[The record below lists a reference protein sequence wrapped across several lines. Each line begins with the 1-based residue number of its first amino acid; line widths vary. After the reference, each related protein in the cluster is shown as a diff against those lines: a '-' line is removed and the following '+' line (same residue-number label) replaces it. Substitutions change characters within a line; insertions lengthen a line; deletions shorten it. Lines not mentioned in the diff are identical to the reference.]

1 MTPSRFGLVVIGAVL
16 AGVPAE
22 AAPFVV
28 DSNLD
33 TADVVLDGTCDAD
46 PGVPVVCTLRAAI
59 QESNFGGVGN
69 TITFNITPLGGVKTI
84 AVNSTGLGGL
94 PTITRAVTINGYTQ
108 GVASPN
114 SLAVGSNAVLL
125 IELNGAAT
133 GAGIN
138 GLTIA
143 APTTVRGLVINRFA
157 GDGIQVN
164 AGGATSVIAGN
175 YVGTNAAGTA
185 ALGNNRDGVGFEAG
199 ISLCRR
205 LEHDRRDSARRSQ
218 PGLRPDPQ
226 LLARDRALQFER
238 QHDPGEL
245 RRHERCRHRGS
256 RQRRRGDRDR
266 RRPGSRLRQQ
276 PHRRRRG
283 RGRQP
288 LLRRRDRGHLR
299 LGRFG
304 RQHDPGEH
312 PGSQR
317 RGHGGDPE
325 CRPGHQVQSPGNT
338 VGGDT
343 PAKGNVISGNTL
355 EGIRIEGAAATGN
368 AIVGNR
374 IYGNGALGID
384 LGPATASRATTPWTP
399 TRGRTTCSTSPWSTA
414 SRSWGLPSS

>member
-33 TADVVLDGTCDAD
+33 TADVVLDGTCDTD

-133 GAGIN
+133 VAGVN

-157 GDGIQVN
+157 DDGIRVN

-175 YVGTNAAGTA
+175 YVGTNAAGRRRAREQPGRGRASRRGSGSSPAASNTIGGTA
-185 ALGNNRDGVGFEAG
+185 PADRNLVPATPTTSRAG
-199 ISLCRR
+199 SSCTSRAAIRSRGTT
-205 LEHDRRDSARRSQ
+205 SAPTLPAPRRSQ
-218 PGLRPDPQ
+218 WL
-226 LLARDRALQFER
+226 
-238 QHDPGEL
+238 
-245 RRHERCRHRGS
+245 
-256 RQRRRGDRDR
+256 RGDRDR
-266 RRPGSRLRQQ
+266 R
-276 PHRRRRG
+276 
-283 RGRQP
+283 
-288 LLRRRDRGHLR
+288 
-299 LGRFG
+299 
-304 RQHDPGEH
+304 H
-312 PGSQR
+312 PGVGSDNNLI
-317 RGHGGDPE
+317 GGAVA
-325 CRPGHQVQSPGNT
+325 GAGNLCS
-338 VGGDT
+338 GD
-343 PAKGNVISGNTL
+343 GI
-355 EGIRIEGAAATGN
+355 EGIY
-368 AIVGNR
+368 V
-374 IYGNGALGID
+374 
-384 LGPATASRATTPWTP
+384 
-399 TRGRTTCSTSPWSTA
+399 
-414 SRSWGLPSS
+414 